1 MCSFRCE
8 KEKKRRISM
17 RLKERERKKNFEEQK
32 QNEREY
38 REALAKEAYEVWLQ
52 IKVLIPH
59 QSTFC

>member
-1 MCSFRCE
+1 
-8 KEKKRRISM
+8 M